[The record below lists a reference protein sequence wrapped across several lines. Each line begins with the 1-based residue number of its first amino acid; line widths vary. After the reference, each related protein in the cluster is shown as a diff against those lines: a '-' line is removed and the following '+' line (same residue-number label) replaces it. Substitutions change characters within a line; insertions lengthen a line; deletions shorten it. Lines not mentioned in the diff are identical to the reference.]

1 MTNLQQIQQSTRRHL
16 LIGVLATLIM
26 VVGIGGW
33 AMTTELAG
41 AVVTQGSLVVDTNVK
56 KVQHPTGG
64 IVGELPV
71 RDGDTVKTGDLLVRL
86 DATVARANLSTI
98 VKSLAELYARQAR
111 LEAEREGI
119 NRVEFPPEV
128 TEHLNDPDFAKPMA
142 GEKKLFEL
150 RVKARDGQQAQLR
163 ERVVQLQEE
172 IRGLTEQAE
181 AKEQEIKL
189 IKRELEGVQE
199 LFRKNLIQITRLTA
213 LERDAARLE
222 GERGRLIA
230 QIASSRGKI
239 AETELQVI
247 QVEQNRQSEVGK
259 EIAEVRAKISELV
272 EKRVTAED
280 QLRRIDISSP
290 QDGFVHQMAVHT
302 VGGVINAGEVIMLIV
317 PAADRLTVEVKAAPQ
332 DIDQVQIGQPA
343 VLRFSNFSVGTTPEI
358 NGEVSRVSA
367 DISQEQRTGA
377 QYYTVRITVTPEE
390 LARLGTVKLVPGM
403 PVEAFIQ
410 TGERTVLSYLVKP
423 LSDQVMRAFR
433 GR

>member
-1 MTNLQQIQQSTRRHL
+1 MTDLQQIQRSMRRHL
-16 LIGVLATLIM
+16 LVGLLATAIM
-26 VVGIGGW
+26 VIGIGGW

-41 AVVTQGSLVVDTNVK
+41 AIIAQGSLVVDSNVK

-64 IVGELPV
+64 IVGELHV
-71 RDGDTVKTGDLLVRL
+71 RDGDAVKTGDLLVRL
-86 DATVARANLSTI
+86 DATVARSNLGAI

-111 LEAEREGI
+111 LEAEREGSDKI
-119 NRVEFPPEV
+119 EVPPELAGR
-128 TEHLNDPDFAKPMA
+128 LNDPDYARPMA
-142 GEKKLFEL
+142 GERKLFEL

-163 ERVVQLQEE
+163 ERVVQLQDE
-172 IRGLTEQAE
+172 IRGLTEQAD

-259 EIAEVRAKISELV
+259 EIAEVRAKISELT
-272 EKRVTAED
+272 ERRVTAED
-280 QLRRIDISSP
+280 QLRRIDLVSP

-302 VGGVINAGEVIMLIV
+302 VGGVINAGEAVMLIV
-317 PAADRLTVEVKAAPQ
+317 PAADRLTVEVKASPQ
-332 DIDQVQIGQPA
+332 DIDQLQIGQAA
-343 VLRFSNFSVGTTPEI
+343 VLRFSSFSVGTTPEI

-367 DISQEQRTGA
+367 DTSQDQRTGA
-377 QYYTVRITVTPEE
+377 LYYTVRITVTPEE
-390 LARLGTVKLVPGM
+390 LGRLGSVKLVPGM

>member
-1 MTNLQQIQQSTRRHL
+1 MMNLQQIQRSLRRHL
-16 LIGVLATLIM
+16 LIGVLATAIM
-26 VVGIGGW
+26 VIGIGGW

-41 AVVTQGSLVVDTNVK
+41 AIIAQGSLVVDSNVK

-64 IVGELPV
+64 IVGELLV
-71 RDGDTVKTGDLLVRL
+71 RDGDSVKTGDLLVRL
-86 DATVARANLSTI
+86 DATVARANLGAI

-111 LEAEREGI
+111 LEAEREGNDKI
-119 NRVEFPPEV
+119 EIPPE
-128 TEHLNDPDFAKPMA
+128 LAGRMNDPDYARPMN
-142 GEKKLFEL
+142 GERKLFEL

-163 ERVVQLQEE
+163 ERVVQMQDE

-259 EIAEVRAKISELV
+259 EIAEVRAKISELI
-272 EKRVTAED
+272 ERRVTAED
-280 QLRRIDISSP
+280 QLRRIDLVSP
-290 QDGFVHQMAVHT
+290 QDGFVHQLAVHT
-302 VGGVINAGEVIMLIV
+302 VGGVINAGEAIMLIV
-317 PAADRLTVEVKAAPQ
+317 PTADRLTVEAKAAPQ
-332 DIDQVQIGQPA
+332 DIDQVQIGQAA

-367 DISQEQRTGA
+367 DTTQDTRTGA
-377 QYYTVRITVTPEE
+377 LYYTVRITVTQEE
-390 LARLGTVKLVPGM
+390 LGRLGHVKLVPGM

-410 TGERTVLSYLVKP
+410 TGDRTVLSYLVKP

>member
-1 MTNLQQIQQSTRRHL
+1 MITLQQIQRSMRRHL
-16 LIGVLATLIM
+16 LIGVAATAIM

-33 AMTTELAG
+33 AMTTELSG
-41 AVVTQGSLVVDTNVK
+41 AVIAQGSLVVDTNVK

-64 IVGELPV
+64 IVGELLV
-71 RDGDTVKTGDLLVRL
+71 RDGDAVKTGDLLVRL
-86 DATVARANLSTI
+86 DATVARANLTAI
-98 VKSLAELYARQAR
+98 VKSLAELNARQAR
-111 LEAEREGI
+111 LEAEREGVD
-119 NRVEFPPEV
+119 RLEFPPEL
-128 TEHLNDPDFAKPMA
+128 TERMHDPNFARPMA
-142 GEKKLFEL
+142 GERKLFEL

-163 ERVVQLQEE
+163 ERIVQLREE
-172 IRGLTEQAE
+172 IRGLAEQAE

-213 LERDAARLE
+213 LERDTARLE

-259 EIAEVRAKISELV
+259 EIAEVRARIAELG
-272 EKRVTAED
+272 ERRVTAED
-280 QLRRIDISSP
+280 QLRRIDLVSP
-290 QDGFVHQMAVHT
+290 QDGFVHQMSVHT
-302 VGGVINAGEVIMLIV
+302 VGGVINAGEAIMLIV
-317 PAADRLTVEVKAAPQ
+317 PAADRLTVEVKASPQ
-332 DIDQVQIGQPA
+332 DIDQLQIGQPA
-343 VLRFSNFSVGTTPEI
+343 VLRFSNWSVGTTPEI

-367 DISQEQRTGA
+367 DTTQDPRTGTA
-377 QYYTVRITVTPEE
+377 YYTVRITVTPEE
-390 LARLGTVKLVPGM
+390 LARLGSVKLVPGM

-433 GR
+433 EK

>member
-1 MTNLQQIQQSTRRHL
+1 
-16 LIGVLATLIM
+16 
-26 VVGIGGW
+26 
-33 AMTTELAG
+33 
-41 AVVTQGSLVVDTNVK
+41 
-56 KVQHPTGG
+56 
-64 IVGELPV
+64 
-71 RDGDTVKTGDLLVRL
+71 
-86 DATVARANLSTI
+86 VARSNLAAI
-98 VKSLAELYARQAR
+98 VKSLAELTAREAR
-111 LEAEREGI
+111 LEAEREG
-119 NRVEFPPEV
+119 NDKLEFPREL
-128 TEHLNDPDFAKPMA
+128 TSRMDDPDYAKPMA
-142 GEKKLFEL
+142 GERKLFEL
-150 RVKARDGQQAQLR
+150 RIKARDGQQGQLR
-163 ERVVQLQEE
+163 ERIVQLQDE
-172 IRGLTEQAE
+172 IRGLTEQTD

-259 EIAEVRAKISELV
+259 EIAEVRAKIAELV

-280 QLRRIDISSP
+280 QLRRIDIVAP
-290 QDGFVHQMAVHT
+290 QNGFVHQSTVHT
-302 VGGVINAGEVIMLIV
+302 VGGVINAGEAIMLIV
-317 PAADRLTVEVKAAPQ
+317 PAADRLTVEAKVSPQ
-332 DIDQVQIGQPA
+332 DIDQVQVGQAA
-343 VLRFSNFSVGTTPEI
+343 VLRFSSFSVRTTPEI

-367 DISQEQRTGA
+367 DTTQDQRTGV

-390 LARLGTVKLVPGM
+390 LERLGQVKLVPGM

-423 LSDQVMRAFR
+423 LSDQIMRAFR
-433 GR
+433 ER

>member
-1 MTNLQQIQQSTRRHL
+1 MMDLQQIQRSLRRHL
-16 LIGVLATLIM
+16 LVGLLATAIM
-26 VVGIGGW
+26 VIGIGGW

-41 AVVTQGSLVVDTNVK
+41 AIIAQGSLVVDSNVK

-64 IVGELPV
+64 IVGELLV
-71 RDGDTVKTGDLLVRL
+71 RDGDSVKTGDLLVRL
-86 DATVARANLSTI
+86 DATVARSNLSAI
-98 VKSLAELYARQAR
+98 VKSLAELYSRQAR
-111 LEAEREGI
+111 LEAEREGTDKI
-119 NRVEFPPEV
+119 EIPPELV
-128 TEHLNDPDFAKPMA
+128 DRMNDPDYARPMA
-142 GEKKLFEL
+142 GERKLFEL

-163 ERVVQLQEE
+163 ERVVQLQDE
-172 IRGLTEQAE
+172 IRGLSEQVD
-181 AKEQEIKL
+181 AKDQEIRL

-230 QIASSRGKI
+230 QVASSRGKI
-239 AETELQVI
+239 AETELQII
-247 QVEQNRQSEVGK
+247 QVEQNRQSDVGK
-259 EIAEVRAKISELV
+259 EIAEVRGKISELV
-272 EKRVTAED
+272 ERRVTAED
-280 QLRRIDISSP
+280 QLRRIDLVSP
-290 QDGFVHQMAVHT
+290 QDGFVHQLAVHT
-302 VGGVINAGEVIMLIV
+302 VGGVINAGEAVMLIV
-317 PAADRLTVEVKAAPQ
+317 PAADRLTVEVKASPQ
-332 DIDQVQIGQPA
+332 DIDQLQIGQPA
-343 VLRFSNFSVGTTPEI
+343 ELRFSSFSVGTTPEL

-367 DISQEQRTGA
+367 DTTQDQRTGA

-390 LARLGTVKLVPGM
+390 LGRLGQVKLVPGM

>member
-1 MTNLQQIQQSTRRHL
+1 MMNLQQIQRSLRRHL
-16 LIGVLATLIM
+16 LIGLLATAIM
-26 VVGIGGW
+26 VIGIGGW

-41 AVVTQGSLVVDTNVK
+41 AIIAQGSLVVDSNVK

-64 IVGELPV
+64 IVGELHV
-71 RDGDTVKTGDLLVRL
+71 RDGDSVKTGDLLVRL
-86 DATVARANLSTI
+86 DATVARSNLGAI

-111 LEAEREGI
+111 LEAEREGNDKI
-119 NRVEFPPEV
+119 EVPPE
-128 TEHLNDPDFAKPMA
+128 LAGRLDDPDYARPMA
-142 GEKKLFEL
+142 GERKLFEL

-163 ERVVQLQEE
+163 ERIVQLQEE
-172 IRGLTEQAE
+172 IRGLIEQAD

-272 EKRVTAED
+272 ERRVTAED
-280 QLRRIDISSP
+280 QLRRIDLVSP

-302 VGGVINAGEVIMLIV
+302 VGGVINAGEAVMLIV
-317 PAADRLTVEVKAAPQ
+317 PAADRLTVEVKASPQ
-332 DIDQVQIGQPA
+332 DIDQLQIGQAA
-343 VLRFSNFSVGTTPEI
+343 VLRFSSFSVGTTPEL

-367 DISQEQRTGA
+367 DTTQDQRTGA
-377 QYYTVRITVTPEE
+377 LYYTVRITVTPDE
-390 LARLGTVKLVPGM
+390 LGRLGQVKLVPGM

>member
-1 MTNLQQIQQSTRRHL
+1 MMNLQQIQRSLRRHL
-16 LIGVLATLIM
+16 LIGVLATAIM
-26 VVGIGGW
+26 VIGIGGW

-41 AVVTQGSLVVDTNVK
+41 AIIAQGSLVVDSNVK

-64 IVGELPV
+64 IVGELLV
-71 RDGDTVKTGDLLVRL
+71 RDGDSVKTGDLLVRL
-86 DATVARANLSTI
+86 DATVARANLGAI
-98 VKSLAELYARQAR
+98 VKNLAELYARQAR
-111 LEAEREGI
+111 LEAEREGNDKI
-119 NRVEFPPEV
+119 EVPPE
-128 TEHLNDPDFAKPMA
+128 LAGRMNDPDYARPMA
-142 GEKKLFEL
+142 GERKLFEL
-150 RVKARDGQQAQLR
+150 RVKSRDGQQAQLR
-163 ERVVQLQEE
+163 ERVVQLQDE
-172 IRGLTEQAE
+172 IRGLTEQAD
-181 AKEQEIKL
+181 AKDQEIKL

-259 EIAEVRAKISELV
+259 EIAEVRAKISELI
-272 EKRVTAED
+272 ERRVTAED
-280 QLRRIDISSP
+280 QLRRIDLVSP
-290 QDGFVHQMAVHT
+290 QDGFVHQLAVHT
-302 VGGVINAGEVIMLIV
+302 VGGVINAGEAIMLIV

-332 DIDQVQIGQPA
+332 DIDQVQIGQSA

-358 NGEVSRVSA
+358 NGEVNRISA
-367 DISQEQRTGA
+367 DTTQDQRTGV

-390 LARLGTVKLVPGM
+390 LGRLGHVKLVPGM

>member
-1 MTNLQQIQQSTRRHL
+1 MMNLQQIQRSMRRHL

-26 VVGIGGW
+26 VIGIGGW

-41 AVVTQGSLVVDTNVK
+41 AVITQGSLVVDSNVK

-64 IVGELPV
+64 IVGELLV

-86 DATVARANLSTI
+86 DATVARANLAAI

-119 NRVEFPPEV
+119 DRIEFPREL
-128 TEHLNDPDFAKPMA
+128 TQHQHDPDYARPMT
-142 GEKKLFEL
+142 GEQRLFEL
-150 RVKARDGQQAQLR
+150 RIKARDGQQNQLR

-172 IRGLTEQAE
+172 IRGLAEQTG
-181 AKEQEIKL
+181 AKELEIKL

-230 QIASSRGKI
+230 QVASSRGKI
-239 AETELQVI
+239 AETELQII

-259 EIAEVRAKISELV
+259 EIAEVRAKIAELV
-272 EKRVTAED
+272 ERRITAED
-280 QLRRIDISSP
+280 QLKRIELVAP
-290 QDGFVHQMAVHT
+290 QDGFVHQLAVHT
-302 VGGVINAGEVIMLIV
+302 VGGVINAGEAIMLIV
-317 PAADRLTVEVKAAPQ
+317 PAADRLTVEAKASPQ
-332 DIDQVQIGQPA
+332 DIDQVQIGQAA

-367 DISQEQRTGA
+367 DTTQDQRTGMH
-377 QYYTVRITVTPEE
+377 YYTVRITVTPEE
-390 LARLGTVKLVPGM
+390 LKRLGNVKLVPGM

>member
-1 MTNLQQIQQSTRRHL
+1 MMNLQQIQRSLRRHL
-16 LIGVLATLIM
+16 LIGLLATAIM
-26 VVGIGGW
+26 VIGIGGW

-41 AVVTQGSLVVDTNVK
+41 AIIAQGSLVVDSNVK

-64 IVGELPV
+64 IVGELHV
-71 RDGDTVKTGDLLVRL
+71 RDGDSVKTGDLLVRL
-86 DATVARANLSTI
+86 DATVARSNLGAI

-111 LEAEREGI
+111 LEAEREGNDKI
-119 NRVEFPPEV
+119 EVPPE
-128 TEHLNDPDFAKPMA
+128 LAGRLDDPDYARPMA
-142 GEKKLFEL
+142 GERKLFEL

-163 ERVVQLQEE
+163 ERIVQLQEE
-172 IRGLTEQAE
+172 IRGLIEQAD

-259 EIAEVRAKISELV
+259 EIAEVRAKISELT
-272 EKRVTAED
+272 ERRVTAED
-280 QLRRIDISSP
+280 QLRRIDLVSP
-290 QDGFVHQMAVHT
+290 QDGFVHQLAVHT
-302 VGGVINAGEVIMLIV
+302 VGGVINAGEAVMLIV
-317 PAADRLTVEVKAAPQ
+317 PAADRLTVEVKASPQ
-332 DIDQVQIGQPA
+332 DIDQLQIGQAA
-343 VLRFSNFSVGTTPEI
+343 VLRFSSFSVGTTPEI

-367 DISQEQRTGA
+367 DTSQDQRTGA
-377 QYYTVRITVTPEE
+377 LYYTVRITVTPEE
-390 LARLGTVKLVPGM
+390 LRRLGSVKLVPGM